1 MSKCRKCEAKTEK
14 GQKICPL
21 CFARIESNDKSDTEY
36 PGYAGMYKAI
46 KYFTVKK
53 LFAFLSIAAGL
64 IFLFLNF
71 YLMKYAH
78 NLWSLVFIAAILFCW
93 GLYKSIKSKKL
104 ILAGRVLACYFLI
117 SAFLFV
123 IDLYLVFHKWSVVYV
138 IPFLTI
144 ALIVFITIITIVQK
158 RSYKD
163 YLGYL
168 LATLFI
174 SIYPLFLCFLSLSK
188 VVWPSIATLG
198 YGLLTGIAFYIFM
211 DKDFKVE
218 MKKIFHY

>member
-1 MSKCRKCEAKTEK
+1 MED

-21 CFARIESNDKSDTEY
+21 CFANIESDDKGDTKY
-36 PGYAGMYKAI
+36 PDYGGMYETI

-53 LFAFLSIAAGL
+53 IFMFLGIAAGL
-64 IFLFLNF
+64 IFLFLNI
-71 YLMKYAH
+71 YLMKYPH
-78 NLWSLVFIAAILFCW
+78 DLWPFVLIAAVLFCW

-104 ILAGRVLACYFLI
+104 ILAGKVLACYFLL
-117 SAFLFV
+117 STFLLV
-123 IDLYLVFHKWSVVYV
+123 IDLYSVFYKWSVAYV

-144 ALIVFITIITIVQK
+144 ALIVLITIIVIEQK
-158 RSYKD
+158 RSCKD

-188 VVWPSIATLG
+188 VVWPSFAALG

-211 DKDFKVE
+211 DKGFKVE
-218 MKKIFHY
+218 IKKMFHF